1 MQVRVGPVVE
11 DGQVVNSIWTHTD
24 VTERAQE
31 ERLLELR
38 NRALNYMSDGIFIC
52 DRQGSVLYTNQGFA
66 RLTGYEQR
74 DAVGQPWTFLAVGSG
89 PNTHLSAALLRYQ
102 DVDSHLRRLH
112 ASATQRRVL
121 GSSERMSMHSL
132 SYTVHMLASGPFLRA
147 AGFLAGQGC
156 KQGGAAEDEPGNR

>member
-1 MQVRVGPVVE
+1 MPQRLQHITYLLRERMPVCLSLAIMCHTLEEQDNKRQPSQRAGAGNGARPMISRMSVQVRVGPVVE
-11 DGQVVNSIWTHTD
+11 DGQVVNRIWTHTD

-89 PNTHLSAALLRYQ
+89 PT
-102 DVDSHLRRLH
+102 
-112 ASATQRRVL
+112 
-121 GSSERMSMHSL
+121 
-132 SYTVHMLASGPFLRA
+132 
-147 AGFLAGQGC
+147 
-156 KQGGAAEDEPGNR
+156 